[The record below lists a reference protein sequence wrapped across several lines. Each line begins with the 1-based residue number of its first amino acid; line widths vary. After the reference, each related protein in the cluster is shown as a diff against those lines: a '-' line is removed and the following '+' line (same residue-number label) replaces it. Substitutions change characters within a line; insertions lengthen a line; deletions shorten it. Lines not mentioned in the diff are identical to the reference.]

1 VRVTVVSAT
10 RKPLILGYALQPLDL
25 RPWQVTK
32 VTKVNAEGLCSWAS
46 GNLRVVNL
54 LLSLSLSVS
63 PSMAALL

>member
-1 VRVTVVSAT
+1 
-10 RKPLILGYALQPLDL
+10 
-25 RPWQVTK
+25 VTK